1 MKKIF
6 SLMMVAGLTLT
17 GCDLF
22 GSDDDDAPAV
32 PELKGS
38 FGEVMTDTVFNI
50 SGEFQ
55 GAFDLIEGVKV
66 SASVSP
72 ETKDL
77 IDNGEL
83 EGGDFSEEFSA
94 EFISGN
100 GAEFAVIDVAEDATA
115 KEIMELT
122 ATVETSESTGVL
134 SAGDVVA
141 VTLGDDRLGE
151 DVYDFYVL
159 TIKEVVSDADSEL
172 GVTPAENEGYIV
184 FEYKLLDVDEEAA
197 DAYFAYMLEQLG
209 EELVEEEMVEE

>member
-6 SLMMVAGLTLT
+6 SLMMIAGLTLT

-22 GSDDDDAPAV
+22 GSDDDDDAPAV
-32 PELKGS
+32 PELKAS

-55 GAFDLIEGVKV
+55 GAFDLLEGVKV

-83 EGGDFSEEFSA
+83 EDGSFSEEFSA

-100 GAEFAVIDVAEDATA
+100 GAEFAALELGEEATA
-115 KEIMELT
+115 VEITEAT
-122 ATVETSESTGVL
+122 AVIGTSEATGVL
-134 SAGDVVA
+134 AAGDMIA
-141 VTLGDDRLGE
+141 VFPGEGRLAE
-151 DVYDFYVL
+151 EVYDFYVL

-172 GVTPAENEGYIV
+172 GETPAMNEGYIV
-184 FEYKLLDVDEEAA
+184 FELSLIHI
-197 DAYFAYMLEQLG
+197 
-209 EELVEEEMVEE
+209 